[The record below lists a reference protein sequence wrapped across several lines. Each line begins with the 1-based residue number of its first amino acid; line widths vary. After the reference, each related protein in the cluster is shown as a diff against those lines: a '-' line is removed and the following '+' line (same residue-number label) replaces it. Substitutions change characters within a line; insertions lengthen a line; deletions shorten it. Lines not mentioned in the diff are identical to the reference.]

1 MARRPKGSN
10 SRRTPGS
17 GYTRI
22 EQNGTFTALYPKRAG
37 TGYHVKRGFAS
48 EAAAARWL
56 AELAKKESE
65 RYDIAGGEQ
74 TLETLIDRWL
84 DRQEEKVKAG
94 KLKQRSWNDY
104 DFKLGY
110 ARDLL
115 GNKRVSSL
123 MPDHIDDAIAL
134 IGKALAETTT
144 RQIRALLHRIL
155 EDARQRRYIESNPVI
170 VERGVA
176 AARQAPKR
184 LNLTETRAVL
194 RAAEG
199 SFYEL
204 AWWLVFVLGLRAGEV
219 CGLRRSDI
227 DLDARTIRI
236 EETVADDRGKP
247 VASTP
252 KTKNSTR
259 LLPLPSA
266 LVPMVEQ
273 HLAWLD
279 KRAKEGARRKQ
290 WQASARMFPG
300 RGGKA
305 FNTTSLYHQLQRL
318 CAQAHV
324 VPTKTHDAR
333 HTAAKFY
340 TDLGCPQ
347 PMIAAILGHAV
358 SITGHYAPPDAEAMR
373 PWVERVWENIAGSSS
388 EKLGRRS
395 NG

>member
-1 MARRPKGSN
+1 MARRSAGGN

-17 GYTRI
+17 GYTRA
-22 EQNGTFTALYPKRAG
+22 EQNGTFTALYPKRTG
-37 TGYHVKRGFAS
+37 SGYHVKRGFAT

-115 GNKRVSSL
+115 GGKRISSL
-123 MPDHIDDAIAL
+123 MPDHIDDALSL

-155 EDARQRRYIESNPVI
+155 EDARQRRYIDSNPVI
-170 VERGVA
+170 VERGIA

-184 LNLTETRAVL
+184 LNKAEARAVL

-204 AWWLVFVLGLRAGEV
+204 AWWLVFTLGLRAGEV

-227 DLDARTIRI
+227 DLVALTIRI
-236 EETVADDRGKP
+236 EETIADNRGKP
-247 VASTP
+247 VPSTP

-259 LLPLPSA
+259 LLPLPRA
-266 LVPMVEQ
+266 LVPMVEA

-279 KRAKEGARRKQ
+279 RRSKEGVRRSQ
-290 WQASARMFPG
+290 WQASARLFPG

-318 CAQAHV
+318 CDQAHV
-324 VPTKTHDAR
+324 VRTKTHDAR

-340 TDLGCPQ
+340 TDVGCPQ
-347 PMIAAILGHAV
+347 PMTSAILGHAV
-358 SITGHYAPPDAEAMR
+358 SITGHYAPPDADAMR
-373 PWVERVWENIAGSSS
+373 VWVEQVYEMIAGGA
-388 EKLGRRS
+388 EKRATG
-395 NG
+395 